1 MWSQT
6 SITPINPAQMAL
18 FNFLKTIKPVQFDF
32 KPRYFDAEKEARE
45 KRRKELEDIQKGD
58 AEGMKARIA
67 SGFRRPEA
75 LDAIHYRRKM
85 TTRSNMLVIAL
96 IFFLGLL
103 VLLLFNVLLPYL
115 ARQGGH

>member
-1 MWSQT
+1 
-6 SITPINPAQMAL
+6 MAL

-32 KPRYFDAEKEARE
+32 KPRYFDPGKEERE
-45 KRRKELEDIQKGD
+45 KRLKELEDIRKGD

-67 SGFRRPEA
+67 SGFRRPES
-75 LDAIHYRRKM
+75 LEAIHYRRKM
-85 TTRSNMLVIAL
+85 TMRSNMLVIAL